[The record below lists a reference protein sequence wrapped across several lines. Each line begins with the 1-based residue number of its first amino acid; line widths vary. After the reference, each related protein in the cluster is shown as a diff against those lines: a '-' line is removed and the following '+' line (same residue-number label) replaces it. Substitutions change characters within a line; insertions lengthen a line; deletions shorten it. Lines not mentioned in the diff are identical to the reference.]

1 MHAENGFLK
10 CFKTEQ
16 EGTFK
21 AQASLSH
28 PFGLNEFE
36 FGSLQNGELTLV
48 ADQESHFQRPTVTT
62 DENLKAKQ
70 VSYLKRVYKLQG
82 DSLVYDVWMGTGT
95 NEPYHHLHCEMS
107 RQ

>member
-1 MHAENGFLK
+1 MHGKTIPYCEQTEFKLLKKEPLFLFNIQQFTKHQETGIPMHAENGFLK

-36 FGSLQNGELTLV
+36 FGCFQNGELTLV
-48 ADQESHFQRPTVTT
+48 ADQESHF
-62 DENLKAKQ
+62 
-70 VSYLKRVYKLQG
+70 
-82 DSLVYDVWMGTGT
+82 
-95 NEPYHHLHCEMS
+95 
-107 RQ
+107 